1 MNMAKDVHTPMSTS
15 TPLTLSDGSAPTD
28 STEYQKVIGALQYL
42 GLTRPDI
49 AFVVNRLSQF
59 MHKPTECHWT
69 AAKRIL
75 RYLKHTMFHG
85 ILIQQS
91 SPLSLQTFVDADWA
105 ANTDTKISTTAFIIS
120 RL

>member
-1 MNMAKDVHTPMSTS
+1 
-15 TPLTLSDGSAPTD
+15 
-28 STEYQKVIGALQYL
+28 
-42 GLTRPDI
+42 
-49 AFVVNRLSQF
+49 
-59 MHKPTECHWT
+59 
-69 AAKRIL
+69 
-75 RYLKHTMFHG
+75 MFHG